1 MPSAKPNRSTAK
13 LPPPAGNEVDAFLEA
28 LEHPLRDDLVR
39 VRRWV
44 LEATPGLS
52 EAVKW
57 NAPSFRLGPD
67 FFATFHLRSTTEV
80 QLVFHTGAKK
90 RSQPKALVLSPAAA
104 RLVEWL
110 SEDRA
115 LVALPPARLSNLK
128 APLMTLVR
136 EWTRQLDATTTPA
149 VPPRPK
155 A

>member
-13 LPPPAGNEVDAFLEA
+13 LPPPAGNDVDAFLEV
-28 LEHPLRDDLVR
+28 LEHPLRDDVVR

-44 LEATPGLS
+44 LDAAPGIS

-57 NAPSFRLGPD
+57 NAPSFRVGPD

-80 QLVFHTGAKK
+80 QLVFHIGAKK
-90 RSQPKALVLSPAAA
+90 RAQPKAIVLSPAAA

-110 SEDRA
+110 SEERA
-115 LVALPPARLSNLK
+115 LVTLAPARLSNLK
-128 APLMTLVR
+128 APLLTLVR
-136 EWTRQLDATTTPA
+136 EWVRQLDATTAPT
-149 VPPRPK
+149 VPLKPK

>member
-1 MPSAKPNRSTAK
+1 MPPSRPLRSTAK
-13 LPPPAGNEVDAFLEA
+13 LPPPAGNDVDAFLEA
-28 LEHPLRDDLVR
+28 LEHPLRDDVVR

-44 LEATPGLS
+44 LDAAPGVS

-57 NAPSFRLGPD
+57 NAPSFRVGND

-90 RSQPKALVLSPAAA
+90 RAQPKAIVLTPAAA

-115 LVALPPARLSNLK
+115 LVALAPGRLSNLK
-128 APLMTLVR
+128 APFTTLVR
-136 EWTRQLDATTTPA
+136 EWVRQLDATTAPT
-149 VPPRPK
+149 VPLKPK